1 MSISLWIKDG
11 FEISTDIARVDKDWL
26 LGTLAKSYWA
36 AENTPDTIWKSIIN
50 SRPYGVYAADGH
62 QVGFARL
69 ATDMARF
76 AWVSDVLIDPA
87 ARGHGLGKWLMD
99 TMTSD
104 PELETVHLW
113 MLGTDDAHG
122 LYEQYGFEHTAKS
135 AIGDQFMHMR
145 REKR

>member
-11 FEISTDIARVDKDWL
+11 FEISTDIERLNRDWL
-26 LGTLAKSYWA
+26 LQALSETYWA
-36 AENTPDTIWKSIIN
+36 AENIPETIWNSIVN
-50 SRPYGVYAADGH
+50 SRPYGVYSADGH

-69 ATDMARF
+69 VTDMARF
-76 AWVSDVLIDPA
+76 AWLSDVIIDPA
-87 ARGHGLGKWLMD
+87 ARGNGLGKWLVD

-104 PELETVHLW
+104 PALETVHLW

-122 LYEQYGFEHTAKS
+122 LYEQYGFAHTAKS
-135 AIGDQFMHMR
+135 EMVDQFMHRR